1 MRMKENSSNGFEK
14 FLDIVSGY
22 YPKKEFRVQGEEI
35 FVNGYLAQ
43 LVECLVKEQGMRRF
57 TFLKY
62 LIEHVKY
69 TEALEKT
76 DEFIRK
82 LVNGGFLLK
91 DNTEKDLYRMTDAG
105 SRVLRKVYINK
116 KSLSK
121 GESRE

>member
-1 MRMKENSSNGFEK
+1 MKENSSNGFEK

-105 SRVLRKVYINK
+105 SRVLRKVYINE

-121 GESRE
+121 RESRE